1 MAGRQYLNRLEA
13 QLLDGSVA
21 LIDELLP
28 EEDTEAKTAILH
40 ARRDVVG
47 RTDISFRVNVL
58 AGTLA
63 RIVARQQAEID
74 ELRAELESRAS
85 SATPKRSKARV
96 DAVQK

>member
-63 RIVARQQAEID
+63 RIVARQQEEID
-74 ELRAELESRAS
+74 ELREALEAK
-85 SATPKRSKARV
+85 SAPAKRSKSPG
-96 DAVQK
+96 